1 MQLHELWAVDENGV
15 PLMVCRTSL
24 FKRMIGELVPLW
36 VREDLETCT
45 VSRKDSNVRWLRVEC
60 SEWRSIWEFLITDYR
75 LIVAFQLYWGHLT
88 RMGSQERQRR
98 WMDPPFNP
106 PPPPPVCPFVFLN
119 LFSPIEQAVSF
130 LMLSRSHCPL
140 GHNTVFDEA
149 PPANVVDVRKQ
160 RVTSS
165 QRCLLMAEIQS
176 CWKMVVA

>member
-106 PPPPPVCPFVFLN
+106 PPPPRSALLSSWICLVLSNKQCP
-119 LFSPIEQAVSF
+119 S
-130 LMLSRSHCPL
+130 
-140 GHNTVFDEA
+140 
-149 PPANVVDVRKQ
+149 
-160 RVTSS
+160 
-165 QRCLLMAEIQS
+165 S
-176 CWKMVVA
+176 CWVVHIVHWAITPSLMKLLRLTLWTSGNRG